1 MGKIDHL
8 LTVIDE
14 PTASLHPME
23 AKNVIKSIFELS
35 NNNTILLVE
44 HNTELIKKQIKHFIL
59 DLVVV
64 KRWVLNKQRTIF
76 RNSKIQFRLS
86 TNYSQRI
93 F

>member
-1 MGKIDHL
+1 MIYLIFNLSRSIPSLSGGELQRLKIVQLLMGKIDHL

-44 HNTELIKKQIKHFIL
+44 A
-59 DLVVV
+59 
-64 KRWVLNKQRTIF
+64 
-76 RNSKIQFRLS
+76 
-86 TNYSQRI
+86 
-93 F
+93 